1 MVIPERVSCGEGV
14 VCGGVVT
21 SAVPSLLTVDI
32 KQVSTH
38 KREKCTCV
46 QIINN
51 DALPDCSR
59 QRRDLHLSSLVSCWS
74 TWESSEVESSLRELL
89 VGKDCVCVCVHL
101 CMYMLSSED
110 SVEQ

>member
-74 TWESSEVESSLRELL
+74 IWRSTGAGESLEVESSLLLKRELL
-89 VGKDCVCVCVHL
+89 VEELCDYVYSVACVCR
-101 CMYMLSSED
+101 
-110 SVEQ
+110 